1 MPCLVFTP
9 SKGIIHL
16 SMDVI
21 WRGGHKGSFY
31 TTTSIPRNFAN
42 ISRELLRSEIT
53 TISPLRHTVT
63 KPTIC
68 VQKNQ
73 YSKSSIIFRS
83 FIAWKIR
90 QIDFWNKSDILRD
103 LPHCATRTVAS
114 SEKFKSTQS
123 LPGSLP
129 SGFVSQKL
137 PCSQT
142 VTTLQLNQ

>member
-1 MPCLVFTP
+1 MSNSSYYVLFCFFQGSLKLRRSAKTFRMFKMSIKTSEIFLPCLVFTP

-63 KPTIC
+63 NP
-68 VQKNQ
+68 QFA
-73 YSKSSIIFRS
+73 SK
-83 FIAWKIR
+83 
-90 QIDFWNKSDILRD
+90 
-103 LPHCATRTVAS
+103 
-114 SEKFKSTQS
+114 KSTLKIINFFFLKFYS
-123 LPGSLP
+123 MKNP
-129 SGFVSQKL
+129 SNWLLK
-137 PCSQT
+137 
-142 VTTLQLNQ
+142 